1 MYPTLSRMALDYLSI
16 PGMYHIQFSPCFSIY
31 IICTTLAATTVD
43 VERVFSK
50 GRILL
55 PHVRNRL
62 SVQSTRA
69 LMCVG
74 VWSKLGYVED
84 EDVKSVTV
92 QAEVDGE
99 EQPLEDGWDVI
110 VLE

>member
-1 MYPTLSRMALDYLSI
+1 MLTPS
-16 PGMYHIQFSPCFSIY
+16 Q
-31 IICTTLAATTVD
+31 LATSVD
-43 VERVFSK
+43 VERVFSE

-55 PHVRNRL
+55 SHLRSRL

-84 EDVKSVTV
+84 GDIKEVVTHTP
-92 QAEVDGE
+92 
-99 EQPLEDGWDVI
+99 PLKPDEKEAGLAPDWDVI
-110 VLE
+110 VM

>member
-1 MYPTLSRMALDYLSI
+1 M
-16 PGMYHIQFSPCFSIY
+16 
-31 IICTTLAATTVD
+31 
-43 VERVFSK
+43 FSK

-84 EDVKSVTV
+84 EDVKSVTI

-99 EQPLEDGWDVI
+99 EQPLEEGWDAII
-110 VLE
+110 VE